1 MGSTKFTNPYAI
13 EVIRTKKEELVG
25 GISNTEDLLDLLV
38 ANGVLLPESRVLV
51 SSITVQEERNSR
63 MLSILVSRGER
74 ACRIFFYPCLKHAE
88 PDLYQSM
95 KSYVGGLN
103 QNIKD
108 TRRQLIGYLLEK
120 DGQGKTKNVQGLKVD
135 PSNKAVKYKSK
146 ETEETTLFEGL
157 QHSTVKAED
166 TSNAILKAVSTGDLS
181 LLRELLKGTDIN
193 KRSSSSDTLLHI
205 AAQHGQVAV
214 INFLLCHGA
223 KLDQR
228 DQQGRIALHR
238 AAEAGHTAAS
248 VALVKTGADIHAKD
262 KASKTPQHLAAEN
275 GHENIIRAL
284 VDEEAR
290 SFKNQTTFLHM
301 AALEDDSE
309 LAGILLRNGASV
321 DVQDSQRKTPLFH
334 AISCGNENTAAV
346 LLQAGARV
354 DFGIMEAAF
363 DLNRKSV
370 LSLLLRNIKN
380 TLSQNEIQSVLFKAV
395 KRNLDEAVAALIDSG
410 VDVNVCDELGYTPL
424 LLATE
429 LRNVEVFK
437 VLISRKAQLDKKL
450 PNQTSAL
457 HLAIQS
463 GSMPITQI
471 LLDKGMDP
479 NSIGPKDLT
488 PLHLSALHSQPAL
501 MALLLR
507 KGAQVNAVA
516 QDGLTALHF
525 ASQCGHTETVAQLLE
540 GKADVHIRDKQGRT
554 ALHWAANQGEA
565 GIIKLL
571 LFAGADANPAEK
583 EKKTPLHLAAMAGHT
598 DAVSTLLAGKAKC
611 GAKDMD
617 GCSALH
623 YAAGNGHR
631 SVAGA
636 LLASG
641 RNKNV
646 DDRNVWR
653 RTPLH
658 LAAEH
663 GQELLVD
670 MLLEKQAKINAIDN
684 NKDTPLHSA
693 CRAGHLGTVQR
704 LLDWTQGQR
713 ANLQATNNVKKT
725 ALQVAEAEGTLSHQ
739 SITTLLKK
747 KMFLIK

>member
-1 MGSTKFTNPYAI
+1 MGSTKFTNPYAV
-13 EVIRTKKEELVG
+13 EVIQTKKNELVG

-51 SSITVQEERNSR
+51 SSITAQDEKNSR

-74 ACRIFFYPCLKHAE
+74 ACRIFFYPCLKSAE
-88 PDLYQSM
+88 PDLYQTM
-95 KSYVGGLN
+95 KAYVGGLN

-120 DGQGKTKNVQGLKVD
+120 DGQGKRKNIQSKNTD
-135 PSNKAVKYKSK
+135 PLNETVKYKSRK
-146 ETEETTLFEGL
+146 SEVPTMLRL
-157 QHSTVKAED
+157 QKNSVKPED
-166 TSNAILKAVSTGDLS
+166 TSNAILKAVSTGDVS
-181 LLRELLKGTDIN
+181 LLRELLKGTNIN
-193 KRSSSSDTLLHI
+193 NRSSSDTLLHT
-205 AAQHGQVAV
+205 AAQHGQVQV
-214 INFLLCHGA
+214 INFLLRHGA

-228 DQQGRIALHR
+228 DHQGRTALHR
-238 AAEAGHTAAS
+238 AAEAGHTAAA
-248 VALVKTGADIHAKD
+248 VTLVRAGEDIHAKD
-262 KASKTPQHLAAEN
+262 KASKTPQHLAAQN
-275 GHENIIRAL
+275 GHEDTVRAL
-284 VDEEAR
+284 VEEEAR

-301 AALEDDSE
+301 AAVEDDSE
-309 LAGILLRNGASV
+309 LTGILLRNGASV

-334 AISCGNENTAAV
+334 AISRGNENTAAV
-346 LLQAGARV
+346 LLQAGAQV
-354 DFGIMEAAF
+354 NSGIMEAAF

-370 LSLLLRNIKN
+370 LSLLLKNIKN
-380 TLSQNEIQSVLFKAV
+380 TMSQNEIKSVLFKAT
-395 KRNLDEAVAALIDSG
+395 KRNLDGVVAALIDSG
-410 VDVNVCDELGYTPL
+410 ADVNACDDLGYTPL

-437 VLISRKAQLDKKL
+437 VLVSKKAQLDKRL

-463 GSMPITQI
+463 GSMPLTQI
-471 LLDKGMDP
+471 LLDKGLDP
-479 NSIGPKDLT
+479 NSIGPKDQT
-488 PLHLSALHSQPAL
+488 PLHFSALHNQPTL
-501 MALLLR
+501 MALLLH
-507 KGAQVNAVA
+507 KGAQVNSVT
-516 QDGLTALHF
+516 QDGLTALHL
-525 ASQCGHTETVAQLLE
+525 ASQSGHTEAVAQLLE
-540 GKADVHIRDKQGRT
+540 GRADVHTQDKQGRT
-554 ALHWAANQGEA
+554 ALHWAANHGEA
-565 GIIKLL
+565 NIIKLL
-571 LFAGADANPAEK
+571 LFAGADANHAEK
-583 EKKTPLHLAAMAGHT
+583 ERKTPLHLAAMAGHT

-623 YAAGNGHR
+623 YAARNGHK
-631 SVAGA
+631 SVAAA

-641 RNKNV
+641 RIKNV

-670 MLLEKQAKINAIDN
+670 LLLEKQAKINAIDN

-704 LLDWTQGQR
+704 LVNWTQGQR

-725 ALQVAEAEGTLSHQ
+725 ALQVAETEDTLNHQ
-739 SITTLLKK
+739 SIATLLKK

>member
-13 EVIRTKKEELVG
+13 EVIQTKKNELVG

-38 ANGVLLPESRVLV
+38 TNGVLLPESRVLV
-51 SSITVQEERNSR
+51 SSITAQNEKNSR

-74 ACRIFFYPCLKHAE
+74 ACRIFFYPCLKSAE
-88 PDLYQSM
+88 PDLYQTM
-95 KSYVGGLN
+95 KAYVGGLN
-103 QNIKD
+103 QNVKD

-120 DGQGKTKNVQGLKVD
+120 DGQGKMKNIQSKNTD
-135 PSNKAVKYKSK
+135 PLNETVKYKSRK
-146 ETEETTLFEGL
+146 SEEPTMLRL
-157 QHSTVKAED
+157 QRNSVKPEE
-166 TSNAILKAVSTGDLS
+166 TSNAIFKAASTGDVS
-181 LLRELLKGTDIN
+181 LLRELLKGTNIN
-193 KRSSSSDTLLHI
+193 NRSSSDTLLHT
-205 AAQHGQVAV
+205 AAQHGQVRV
-214 INFLLCHGA
+214 INFLLRHGA

-228 DQQGRIALHR
+228 DHQGRTALHR
-238 AAEAGHTAAS
+238 AAEAGHTAAA
-248 VALVKTGADIHAKD
+248 VTLVRAGADIHAKD
-262 KASKTPQHLAAEN
+262 KASKNAQHLAAQN
-275 GHENIIRAL
+275 GHEDTVRAL
-284 VDEEAR
+284 VEEEAR

-301 AALEDDSE
+301 AAVEDDSE

-334 AISCGNENTAAV
+334 AISRGNENTAAV
-346 LLQAGARV
+346 LLQAGAQV
-354 DFGIMEAAF
+354 NSGIMEAAF

-370 LSLLLRNIKN
+370 LSLLLKNIKN
-380 TLSQNEIQSVLFKAV
+380 TMSQNEIKSVLFKAI
-395 KRNLDEAVAALIDSG
+395 KRNLDGVVAALIDSG
-410 VDVNVCDELGYTPL
+410 ADVNACDDLGYTPL

-437 VLISRKAQLDKKL
+437 VLVSKKAQLDKRL

-463 GSMPITQI
+463 GSMPLTQI
-471 LLDKGMDP
+471 LLDKGLDP
-479 NSIGPKDLT
+479 NSIGPKDQT
-488 PLHLSALHSQPAL
+488 PLHFSALHNHPAL

-507 KGAQVNAVA
+507 KGAQVNSVT
-516 QDGLTALHF
+516 QDGLTALHL
-525 ASQCGHTETVAQLLE
+525 ASQSGHTESVAQLLE
-540 GKADVHIRDKQGRT
+540 GKADVHTQDKQGRT
-554 ALHWAANQGEA
+554 ALHWAANHGEA
-565 GIIKLL
+565 NIIKLL
-571 LFAGADANPAEK
+571 LFAGAEANPAEK
-583 EKKTPLHLAAMAGHT
+583 ERKTPLHLAAMAGHT

-623 YAAGNGHR
+623 YAARNGHKG
-631 SVAGA
+631 VAAA

-670 MLLEKQAKINAIDN
+670 LLLEKQAKINAIDN

-693 CRAGHLGTVQR
+693 CRAGHLGAVQR
-704 LLDWTQGQR
+704 LVNWTQGQR

-725 ALQVAEAEGTLSHQ
+725 ALQVAETEDTLNHQ
-739 SITTLLKK
+739 SIATLLKK

>member
-1 MGSTKFTNPYAI
+1 MGSTKFTNPYAV
-13 EVIRTKKEELVG
+13 EVIQTKKNELVG

-51 SSITVQEERNSR
+51 SSITAQDEKNSR

-74 ACRIFFYPCLKHAE
+74 ACRIFFYPCLKSAE
-88 PDLYQSM
+88 PDLYQTM
-95 KSYVGGLN
+95 KAYVGGLN

-120 DGQGKTKNVQGLKVD
+120 DGQGKMKNIQSKNTD
-135 PSNKAVKYKSK
+135 PLNETVKYKSRK
-146 ETEETTLFEGL
+146 SEVPTMLRL
-157 QHSTVKAED
+157 QKNSVTPED
-166 TSNAILKAVSTGDLS
+166 TSNAILKAVSTGDVS
-181 LLRELLKGTDIN
+181 LLRELLKGMNIN
-193 KRSSSSDTLLHI
+193 NRSSCDNLLHT
-205 AAQHGQVAV
+205 AAQHGQVRV
-214 INFLLCHGA
+214 INFLLHHGA

-228 DQQGRIALHR
+228 DHQGRTALHR
-238 AAEAGHTAAS
+238 AAEAGHTAAA
-248 VALVKTGADIHAKD
+248 VTLVRAGADIHAKD
-262 KASKTPQHLAAEN
+262 KASKTPQHLAAQN
-275 GHENIIRAL
+275 GHEDTVRAL
-284 VDEEAR
+284 VEEEAR

-301 AALEDDSE
+301 AAVEDDSE

-334 AISCGNENTAAV
+334 AISRGNENTAAV
-346 LLQAGARV
+346 LLQAGAQV
-354 DFGIMEAAF
+354 NSGIMEAAF
-363 DLNRKSV
+363 DLNRTSV
-370 LSLLLRNIKN
+370 LSLLLKNIKN
-380 TLSQNEIQSVLFKAV
+380 TMSQNEIKSVLFKAI
-395 KRNLDEAVAALIDSG
+395 KRNLDGVVAALIDSG
-410 VDVNVCDELGYTPL
+410 ADVNACDDLGYTPL

-437 VLISRKAQLDKKL
+437 VLVSKKAQLDKRL

-463 GSMPITQI
+463 GSMPLTQI
-471 LLDKGMDP
+471 LLDKGLDP
-479 NSIGPKDLT
+479 NSIGPKDQT
-488 PLHLSALHSQPAL
+488 PLHFSALHNQPAL
-501 MALLLR
+501 MALLLH
-507 KGAQVNAVA
+507 KGAQVNTVT
-516 QDGLTALHF
+516 QDGLTALHL
-525 ASQCGHTETVAQLLE
+525 ASQSGHTEAVAQLLE
-540 GKADVHIRDKQGRT
+540 GKADVHTQDKQGRT
-554 ALHWAANQGEA
+554 ALHWAANHGEA
-565 GIIKLL
+565 NIIKLL

-583 EKKTPLHLAAMAGHT
+583 ERKTPLHLAAMAGHT

-623 YAAGNGHR
+623 YAARNGHK
-631 SVAGA
+631 SVAA
-636 LLASG
+636 TLLASG

-670 MLLEKQAKINAIDN
+670 LLLEKQAKINAIDN
-684 NKDTPLHSA
+684 NKDTPLHLA
-693 CRAGHLGTVQR
+693 CRSGHLGTVQR
-704 LLDWTQGQR
+704 LVNWTQGQR
-713 ANLQATNNVKKT
+713 TNLQATNNVKKT
-725 ALQVAEAEGTLSHQ
+725 ALQVAETDNTPNHQ
-739 SITTLLKK
+739 SIATLLKK